1 MLKVVLKIQESEI
14 NYLLRKLA
22 KLGIKNI
29 KITKKEKE
37 LNLFRYKNML
47 DNSRDELM
55 KKEDK

>member
-14 NYLLRKLA
+14 KYLLNKLA

-37 LNLFRYKNML
+37 LNLFRYKNVL
-47 DNSRDELM
+47 DNMEDKLM
-55 KKEDK
+55 KDEDK

>member
-14 NYLLRKLA
+14 NYLLSKFA

-47 DNSRDELM
+47 NNNRDELI